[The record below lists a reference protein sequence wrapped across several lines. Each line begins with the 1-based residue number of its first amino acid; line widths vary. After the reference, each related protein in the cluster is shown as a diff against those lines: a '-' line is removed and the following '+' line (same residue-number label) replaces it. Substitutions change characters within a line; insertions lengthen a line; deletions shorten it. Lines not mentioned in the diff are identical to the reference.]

1 MNSSKFGVC
10 GSYPQALNIAIDEL
24 KQVHVL
30 KVRVYSRDCLTYP
43 APSSLFIRL
52 LNNQ

>member
-30 KVRVYSRDCLTYP
+30 NVRVDSRDCPTILLPHP
-43 APSSLFIRL
+43 AS
-52 LNNQ
+52 